1 MRPRK
6 KKHSEERLEAV
17 NNYFIIRDEN
27 GLIDLNRSFINDKP
41 LHVEIG
47 CGKGGFT
54 VSTAIKNPE
63 INLLAVERIRD
74 VIMIA
79 MERASKAEVSNL
91 KFLNY
96 DVAGLHEI
104 LPEHCVDVLYIN
116 FCDPWPKKRN
126 AKRRLT
132 FHTFLENYKK
142 FLKPDGEIHFKTDNR
157 DLFDF
162 SLEEFPLAGYKM
174 KDITF
179 DLHNSEY
186 NENNIMTE
194 YEKNFSEKG
203 FKINRL
209 VAYLPEKEEK

>member
-162 SLEEFPLAGYKM
+162 SLEEFPLAGYKV
-174 KDITF
+174 KDLTF